1 MLIGVCGCMV
11 TQEHRK
17 NQIKHSYPYVDFVF
31 GTSSIYRLPGIVFDK
46 LSKNKRIFCPEE
58 TEYLVAEGMPVAR
71 ESDFRAWVS
80 VMYGCNNF
88 CTYCI
93 VPYVRGRERSRSS
106 DDIIAEVGELV
117 GKGYKDITLLGQNV
131 NSYGKDAPDEYGNTF
146 DFADLLERLDKI
158 DGDYYLRFMTSHP
171 KDASSK
177 LIDVMSR
184 SKHIARQFHLPVQS
198 GSDRVLTRMNR
209 HYDTTKYLA
218 TVDYLRKKIPDVT
231 LTTDII
237 VGFPGETEEDFN
249 ATLDII
255 EKVRFDMIYSFI
267 YSPRKGTLAAEM
279 EDRIPDE
286 VKKARFERLL
296 KLQNSIALEKNLPLV
311 GKVLKVL
318 CDGESK
324 NNPEVFSGRT
334 EGNKIVMFDK
344 DIARKGDFV
353 NLKIVRAETFALYGE
368 AAD

>member
-1 MLIGVCGCMV
+1 
-11 TQEHRK
+11 
-17 NQIKHSYPYVDFVF
+17 
-31 GTSSIYRLPGIVFDK
+31 
-46 LSKNKRIFCPEE
+46 
-58 TEYLVAEGMPVAR
+58 
-71 ESDFRAWVS
+71 
-80 VMYGCNNF
+80 
-88 CTYCI
+88 
-93 VPYVRGRERSRSS
+93 
-106 DDIIAEVGELV
+106 
-117 GKGYKDITLLGQNV
+117 
-131 NSYGKDAPDEYGNTF
+131 
-146 DFADLLERLDKI
+146 
-158 DGDYYLRFMTSHP
+158 
-171 KDASSK
+171 
-177 LIDVMSR
+177 MSR
-184 SKHIARQFHLPVQS
+184 SKHIARQVHLPVQS

-209 HYDTTKYLA
+209 HYDTSKYLGI
-218 TVDYLRKKIPDVT
+218 VDYMRKKIPDVT

-296 KLQNSIALEKNLPLV
+296 ELQNSIALEKNLPLV